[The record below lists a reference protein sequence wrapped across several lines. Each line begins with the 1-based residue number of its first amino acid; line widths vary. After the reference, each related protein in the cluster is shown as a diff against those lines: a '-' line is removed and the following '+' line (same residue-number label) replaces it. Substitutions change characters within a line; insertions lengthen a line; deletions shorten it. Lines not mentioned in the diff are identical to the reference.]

1 APYWILGDPADGE
14 WHMYTG
20 GWITTV
26 VSRDD
31 ADNFAFFYTDMGFS
45 WSPLWQ
51 AYSPSDEFYN
61 VAKQLAE
68 KRFHSMDERNQLMR
82 QAFQYAIQDSVRVW
96 LTDQTAVWAR
106 RKNIDAVLDLAA
118 GYATP
123 SWPFTLRKEGEEGGT
138 VTIGNSEVIVE
149 PWNPVAGSNWIY
161 DTCIQWATGYEGV
174 GSASMAFL
182 RHPTTGLQVPLHVES
197 VDMEIVEDAVTFSN
211 PESEDWLTF
220 QRVSSVQVPSDAW
233 YAWDTTNKK
242 IVTAGEAGVT
252 AAKAKVVI
260 NYGDVLGNVKYHD
273 GSVMTLADWV
283 VGFPYIFER
292 VDETSPLYDEAAVP
306 DFSVWRN
313 LFIAFKIQSE
323 HPLIIEYYVN
333 YTALDAEDVVHW
345 ASDWP
350 SIPWHIL
357 AIGLEAEAK
366 GLLAFSADKAEAK
379 EVEQTNYI
387 GGPSLNILSQMLDEA
402 ESEGYIPFSELLG
415 EYVSTDDAKDRYSKL
430 KTWYEERGHFWVS
443 NGPYYL
449 HSVDITAHTAHL
461 RSVAK
466 YLVEQPLISTEL
478 LIIIVVVVVVAIVA
492 VYWYLRKRKAE
503 EAESKE

>member
-1 APYWILGDPADGE
+1 
-14 WHMYTG
+14 
-20 GWITTV
+20 
-26 VSRDD
+26 
-31 ADNFAFFYTDMGFS
+31 
-45 WSPLWQ
+45 
-51 AYSPSDEFYN
+51 
-61 VAKQLAE
+61 
-68 KRFHSMDERNQLMR
+68 
-82 QAFQYAIQDSVRVW
+82 
-96 LTDQTAVWAR
+96 
-106 RKNIDAVLDLAA
+106 
-118 GYATP
+118 
-123 SWPFTLRKEGEEGGT
+123 
-138 VTIGNSEVIVE
+138 
-149 PWNPVAGSNWIY
+149 
-161 DTCIQWATGYEGV
+161 
-174 GSASMAFL
+174 
-182 RHPTTGLQVPLHVES
+182 
-197 VDMEIVEDAVTFSN
+197 
-211 PESEDWLTF
+211 
-220 QRVSSVQVPSDAW
+220 
-233 YAWDTTNKK
+233 
-242 IVTAGEAGVT
+242 
-252 AAKAKVVI
+252 
-260 NYGDVLGNVKYHD
+260 
-273 GSVMTLADWV
+273 
-283 VGFPYIFER
+283 FPYIFER

-350 SIPWHIL
+350 SIPWHVL